1 MNRAI
6 TRLALVGT
14 GLMVALVVATTY
26 WQAWAAGDLAD
37 RQDNQIQR
45 VAQFTIERGS
55 IVAAKPRQVLARNRP
70 RKVGG
75 RTLYFRRYPPDG
87 LAAHV
92 VGYSTQERARAG
104 LERSRNDY
112 LIAANQNLSTV
123 FDRTIDELKGATVQG
138 NDLVLTL
145 NMRAQEVAM
154 RALDGR
160 CGSVVA
166 LEPATGKVLVMA
178 SFPTFDQ
185 NVIAEDFSAID
196 RITAPCKP
204 AAPLYNRATY
214 GLYAPGSIFKVV
226 TAAAALESGRYTAE
240 SRFVDPGYCEVY
252 GRRVNNY
259 DTTSPFGNVDLRQAL
274 VNSINS
280 VFCNI
285 GKELGAGAI
294 IDQAKRFGFYETPP
308 LETPDNERVASGLY
322 EGGELF
328 DPELDSDV
336 DAGRF
341 AFGQER
347 LLVTPLQMAMV
358 AAGVANDGVVM
369 EPQVVDRILSPKGS
383 IVVRPKPDD
392 LGRAVKRQTAAT
404 IASMMRDAVDHGTGT
419 AAQLPGL
426 VVGGKTGT
434 AETGVEGTNNA
445 WFICF
450 AGPEGQRPQ
459 VAIAVVLEQQNGTGG
474 VLAAPVARQVLQ
486 ALLPGAANS

>member
-1 MNRAI
+1 VNRAI

-45 VAQFTIERGS
+45 VAQFTIERGL
-55 IVAAKPRQVLARNRP
+55 IVAGKTTLAANDP
-70 RKVGG
+70 KKVSG
-75 RTLYFRRYPPDG
+75 RTLYFRRYPQNG

-112 LIAANQNLSTV
+112 LIAANENLSTV
-123 FDRTIDELKGATVQG
+123 YRRTIDELKGATIQG
-138 NDLVLTL
+138 NDLQLTL
-145 NMRAQEVAM
+145 NLRAQQVAM
-154 RALDGR
+154 NALAGR

-185 NVIAEDFSAID
+185 NVIAEDFAAID
-196 RITAPCKP
+196 QIRAPCKP

-226 TAAAALESGRYTAE
+226 TLAAALESGEYGPD
-240 SRFVDPGYCEVY
+240 SRFDDPGYCTVY

-259 DTTSPFGNVDLRQAL
+259 DTTNPFGRVDLRDAL

-285 GKELGAGAI
+285 GLELGAGAI
-294 IDQAKRFGFYETPP
+294 VDQAKKFGFYEDPP
-308 LETPDNERVASGLY
+308 LETPENERAPSGLY

-328 DPELDSDV
+328 DPKVDSDV

-358 AAGVANDGVVM
+358 AAGIANNGVVM
-369 EPQVVDRILSPKGS
+369 EPHVIDRIVSPKDS
-383 IVVRPKPDD
+383 IVVRSKPDEY
-392 LGRAVKRQTAAT
+392 GRAVKSETASR

-419 AAQLPGL
+419 AAKIPGL
-426 VVGGKTGT
+426 SIGGKTGT

-450 AGPEGQRPQ
+450 AGPEGKRPA

-474 VLAAPVARQVLQ
+474 TLAAPIAREVLQ
-486 ALLPGAANS
+486 ALLPGTANS

>member
-14 GLMVALVVATTY
+14 GLMVLLVVATTY

-45 VAQFTIERGS
+45 VAQFTIERGR
-55 IVAAKPRQVLARNRP
+55 IVSGRKVLATNRE

-75 RTLYFRRYPPDG
+75 RTLYFRRYPSNG

-123 FDRTIDELKGATVQG
+123 YRRTIDELKGATVQG
-138 NDLVLTL
+138 NDLLLTL

-154 RALDGR
+154 RALGGR

-166 LEPATGKVLVMA
+166 LEPETGKVLVMA
-178 SFPTFDQ
+178 SSPTFDQ
-185 NVIAEDFSAID
+185 NTIERDFSAIA
-196 RITAPCKP
+196 RIKAPCKP
-204 AAPLYNRATY
+204 VAPLYNRATY
-214 GLYAPGSIFKVV
+214 GLYAPGSTFKVV
-226 TAAAALESGRYTAE
+226 TAAAALESGRYGAR
-240 SRFVDPGYCEVY
+240 SSFFDPGYCEVY

-259 DTTSPFGNVDLRQAL
+259 DTTRPFGRLDLRTAL
-274 VNSINS
+274 VYSVNS

-285 GKELGAGAI
+285 GKELGSRAI
-294 IDQAKRFGFYETPP
+294 VEQAKRFGFYETPP
-308 LETPDNERVASGLY
+308 LETPENERVASGLY
-322 EGGELF
+322 DGTELF
-328 DPELDSDV
+328 DPRLDSDV

-369 EPQVVDRILSPKGS
+369 EPHVIDRIVSPKGS
-383 IVVRPKPDD
+383 IIVRSKPDE
-392 LGRAVKRQTAAT
+392 LSRAMKARTAGT
-404 IASMMRDAVDHGTGT
+404 IASMMRDAVERGTGT
-419 AAQLPGL
+419 AARIPGL

-434 AETGVEGTNNA
+434 AETGVAGTNNA

-450 AGPEGQRPQ
+450 AGRERPQ
-459 VAIAVVLEQQNGTGG
+459 VAVAVVLEQQNGTGG
-474 VLAAPVARQVLQ
+474 QLAAPIAREVVQ
-486 ALLPGAANS
+486 ALLPGTANS

>member
-45 VAQFTIERGS
+45 VAQFTIERGR
-55 IVAAKPRQVLARNRP
+55 IVAGNTVLATNRE

-75 RTLYFRRYPPDG
+75 RTLYFRRYPSNG

-123 FDRTIDELKGATVQG
+123 YRRTIDELKGATVTG
-138 NDLVLTL
+138 NDLELTL
-145 NMRAQEVAM
+145 NLRAQGVAM
-154 RALDGR
+154 RALGGR

-178 SFPTFDQ
+178 SSPTFDQ
-185 NVIAEDFSAID
+185 NTIERDFSAIEQ
-196 RITAPCKP
+196 ITAPCKP
-204 AAPLYNRATY
+204 VAPLYNRATY
-214 GLYAPGSIFKVV
+214 GLYAPGSTFKVV
-226 TAAAALESGRYTAE
+226 TLAAALESGRYGQR
-240 SRFVDPGYCEVY
+240 SQFVDPGYCEVY

-259 DTTSPFGNVDLRQAL
+259 DTTRPFGRLDLRTAL
-274 VNSINS
+274 VNSVNS

-285 GKELGAGAI
+285 GKDLGSRAI
-294 IDQAKRFGFYETPP
+294 VEQSKRFGFYDTPP

-328 DPELDSDV
+328 DPRLDSDV

-358 AAGVANDGVVM
+358 AAGIANNGLVM
-369 EPQVVDRILSPKGS
+369 EPHVIDRIVSPKGS
-383 IVVRPKPDD
+383 IVVRPKPDE
-392 LGRAVKRQTAAT
+392 LGRAVSARTAAT
-404 IASMMRDAVDHGTGT
+404 IASMMRDTVEGGTGT
-419 AAQLPGL
+419 AARIPGL

-434 AETGVEGTNNA
+434 AETGVAGTNNA
-445 WFICF
+445 WFIAF
-450 AGPEGQRPQ
+450 AGRERPQ

-474 VLAAPVARQVLQ
+474 ELAAPIAREVMQ
-486 ALLPGAANS
+486 ALLPGTANS